1 MLSSGKQGDRLY
13 VVLKKSKGLKFQV
26 NFWKVFPCHW
36 QDRKI
41 IVSSGGQL
49 TAVMALVVL
58 MVSTNELVLCLLTPF
73 WMLPLLVRKGRQ
85 KNFKK
90 LSLGV
95 AH

>member
-1 MLSSGKQGDRLY
+1 MLSSGKQGDKLY
-13 VVLKKSKGLKFQV
+13 VVLKKSKGLKFQG

-41 IVSSGGQL
+41 INQL

-73 WMLPLLVRKGRQ
+73 WMMPLLVRKGRQ